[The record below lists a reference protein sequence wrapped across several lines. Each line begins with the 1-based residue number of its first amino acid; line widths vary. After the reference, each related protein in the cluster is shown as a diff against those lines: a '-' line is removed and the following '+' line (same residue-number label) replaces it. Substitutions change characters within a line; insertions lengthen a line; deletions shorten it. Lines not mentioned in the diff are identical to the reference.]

1 MALRLTGACIE
12 RSDFRLGPLNVEVHW
27 GERVAIVGP
36 NGAGKTSL
44 LDALLGRLPLTA
56 GTRWV
61 GPSVIVGTLEQ
72 GRTRLT
78 GDAPLLELVRA
89 PQDRET
95 ADVRSQLAKFGLTA
109 EHLSRP
115 GATLSPGERTRAV
128 LAEFALQGVNC
139 LVLDEP
145 SNHLDLRAIEE
156 LEAALNQYTGTLL
169 LVSHDRALLDHVTIE
184 RRLRLRA
191 GGLDET

>member
-12 RSDFRLGPLNVEVHW
+12 RGDFRLGPLNVEVCW

-36 NGAGKTSL
+36 NGVGKTSL
-44 LDALLGRLPLTA
+44 LDALLGRLRLTA

-78 GDAPLLELVRA
+78 GDAPLLELVHA
-89 PQDRET
+89 PQERGIAE
-95 ADVRSQLAKFGLTA
+95 VRSQLAKFGLGA
-109 EHLSRP
+109 QHINRP
-115 GATLSPGERTRAV
+115 GVSLSPGERTRAA

-145 SNHLDLRAIEE
+145 SNHLDLPAIEE
-156 LEAALNQYTGTLL
+156 LEAALSQYTGTLL
-169 LVSHDRALLDHVTIE
+169 LVSHDRALLDHVPIE
-184 RRLRLRA
+184 RRLRLRT
-191 GGLDET
+191 GGLEEA